1 MTPMTNTIENRYAP
15 DFISPP
21 GETLAEIL
29 EERNMSQSELAQR
42 MGRPKKTINEIIKG
56 KAEITIDTALQ
67 IQLVLGT
74 PASFWIERERLYREY
89 LARKNENQRLKG
101 YLGWLKQIP
110 YRQMTEL
117 GWLKFDEDKIE
128 QLRESLNFFA
138 VVSPEQWEE
147 IWGRNLSIDFR
158 KSQAF
163 DSDQGAITAWLR
175 QGEIEASKINC
186 ADYNELKFRDALR
199 QIRSLTIKS
208 IEVFQPQMIE
218 LCAAAGVALAFVPEL
233 PKTMVHGATRWL
245 GSHRALIQ
253 LSDRYKTNDHFWFSF
268 FHEAGHIL
276 LHGKRTLFLEG
287 QDIQDTIKEKEA
299 DVFAANFL
307 IAPRDWQRF
316 IANNSLNRKAI
327 NQFAEQLGIHP
338 GIIVGRMQHEQI
350 ISYQNCNDLKDK
362 YCLNTQDSFLVLT
375 SDSPKGKLPISPLR

>member
-1 MTPMTNTIENRYAP
+1 MTNTIENRYAP

-42 MGRPKKTINEIIKG
+42 MGRPRKTINEIIKG

-67 IQLVLGT
+67 IELVLGT
-74 PASFWIERERLYREY
+74 PARFWIERERLYREY
-89 LARKNENQRLKG
+89 LARKNENQKLKG

-110 YRQMTEL
+110 YRQMTKL
-117 GWLKFDEDKIE
+117 GWLKFYEDKIE
-128 QLRESLNFFA
+128 QLRESLIFFA

-163 DSDQGAITAWLR
+163 ESDQGAITAWLR

-186 ADYNELKFRDALR
+186 ADYNELKFRDVLQ
-199 QIRSLTIKS
+199 QIRLLTVKS
-208 IEVFQPQMIE
+208 IKVFQPQMID
-218 LCAAAGVALAFVPEL
+218 LCAAAGVALVFVPEL
-233 PKTMVHGATRWL
+233 PKTRVHGATRWL
-245 GSHRALIQ
+245 GSQKALIQ

-268 FHEAGHIL
+268 FHEAGHIV
-276 LHGKRTLFLEG
+276 LHGKRILFLEG
-287 QDIQDTIKEKEA
+287 QDIQDKIKEKEA
-299 DVFAANFL
+299 DIFAANLL
-307 IAPRDWQRF
+307 INSRDWQIF
-316 IANNSLNRKAI
+316 IANNCLSKKAI

-338 GIIVGRMQHEQI
+338 GIIVGRLQHEQI
-350 ISYQNCNDLKDK
+350 ISDQNCNDLKDK